1 MLGVLER
8 PAEGWVTGEY
18 DLKAHLPA
26 HMDGAAIE
34 AQRNRLLEQLI
45 GRLGLPDGADASPS
59 SFTESQHSKK
69 NKSRFKN
76 H

>member
-1 MLGVLER
+1 M
-8 PAEGWVTGEY
+8 TGEY

-45 GRLGLPDGADASPS
+45 GRLGLPDGADASPLEQEN
-59 SFTESQHSKK
+59 FATAHEYVKPQTAETEDDILQ
-69 NKSRFKN
+69 
-76 H
+76 